1 LYALQRV
8 LQNISQ
14 GEFNMKI
21 SLVMSASVLCLSIIL
36 SAGAASAAE
45 TAGTAQ
51 VITRAG
57 THASVKGSEKFFT
70 GNVRVDRIFNAN
82 ESAPFTAAY
91 VTFEPG
97 ARSFWHTHPAGQHLV
112 VTFGVG
118 RTGTADGKVEE
129 FKAGDVL
136 WCPAGVKHWHG
147 ASPTSAMTHIAVTGV
162 KDGKSAEW
170 MEEVT
175 DVQYNGK

>member
-1 LYALQRV
+1 MKTPFALSAFV
-8 LQNISQ
+8 FCL
-14 GEFNMKI
+14 
-21 SLVMSASVLCLSIIL
+21 SLVL
-36 SAGAASAAE
+36 SAGIANAAE
-45 TAGTAQ
+45 TPENTQ
-51 VITRAG
+51 VITKAG

-97 ARSFWHTHPAGQHLV
+97 ARSFWHTHPTGQHLV

-118 RTGTADGKVEE
+118 RTGTADGKIEE
-129 FKAGDVL
+129 FRAGDVL

-147 ASPTSAMTHIAVTGV
+147 ASPTAAMTHIAITGI

-175 DVQYNGK
+175 DAQYNGN